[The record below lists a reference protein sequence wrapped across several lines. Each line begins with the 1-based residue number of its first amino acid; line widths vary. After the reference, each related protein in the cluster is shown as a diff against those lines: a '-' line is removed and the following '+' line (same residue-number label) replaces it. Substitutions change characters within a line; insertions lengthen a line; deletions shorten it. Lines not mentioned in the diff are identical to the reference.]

1 MENIQKQLFEIVKGR
16 INKEDSLGN
25 ALSDVLH
32 ISPDAVYRRYRG
44 ETPLTVEE
52 VKRLCNE
59 YHISFDALLDLQ
71 AGNVSFTYPPLN
83 TFDFSLE
90 SYLNG
95 ILNAF
100 ERLKRMGGAE
110 MILSVNNIN
119 FFQLLNF
126 PQLVRFKLYFWAKT
140 HLQIPLYQQEKFRH
154 EKTSDSAFQLGKEI
168 LTIYNSIPSKE
179 IYDPEF
185 MRGFLRQIQYYFT
198 AHLFE
203 DPEYALFL
211 HDRLTM
217 LSGHLQAQAIA
228 GKKYIYGTEMPA
240 SGNDFQ
246 MFLNE
251 TINSDGTFYYKSE
264 EVEGVFVTHN
274 IMNYLETRN
283 EAYVG
288 DTKSILD
295 RQLANSSQISQIN
308 EKERN
313 NFFYD
318 FERTISVFKRKIE
331 ADLAI

>member
-1 MENIQKQLFEIVKGR
+1 
-16 INKEDSLGN
+16 
-25 ALSDVLH
+25 
-32 ISPDAVYRRYRG
+32 
-44 ETPLTVEE
+44 
-52 VKRLCNE
+52 
-59 YHISFDALLDLQ
+59 
-71 AGNVSFTYPPLN
+71 
-83 TFDFSLE
+83 
-90 SYLNG
+90 
-95 ILNAF
+95 
-100 ERLKRMGGAE
+100 MGGAE

-228 GKKYIYGTEMPA
+228 GKKFIYGTEMPA